1 MHAQFSYVGKQAH
14 SHTHAHP
21 HTRTLLCQVQA
32 REMRFPHPFLSR
44 KKKKVAFSVPNISM
58 KTKDKETYSKVLTF
72 MQILA

>member
-1 MHAQFSYVGKQAH
+1 MHAQFSYVGKQVH

-21 HTRTLLCQVQA
+21 HTHTSMPGSSQGNEISSPL
-32 REMRFPHPFLSR
+32 FIK